1 MRRLTPGK
9 SAKDTGMNSYDRH
22 YIGGQWVESESGSR
36 HQVINPATEEP
47 VSEVVLGT
55 AGDVDRAVTA
65 ARTAFESFALTGKE
79 ERIALLERIV
89 AEYKARMPAMARAI
103 SEEMGAP
110 ISMSSTAQVGA
121 GLGHLLAGIEA
132 LKGFEFEEKVGN
144 NLVLREPVGV
154 VALITPWNWPLNQI
168 TAKVAP
174 ALAAGNT
181 VILKPSEQTPGSAH
195 IFAEAVHAA
204 GAPAGVFNLVQGD
217 GPGVGTALSQ
227 HPGIDMVSFTGST
240 RAGIMV
246 AKNAADTVKRVHQ
259 ELGGKSANIILPGAD
274 LGRVLKG
281 AALRILTNSGQSCIA
296 PMRLLVHRSQ
306 YEEAVAHLR
315 AFFEKAQVD
324 EPMKEGNHI
333 GPVVNRPQF
342 EKIQGLIQ
350 QGIDEGAELVVGGP
364 GRFGDRD
371 KGYFVKPTLFAG
383 VTNDMTIARE
393 EIFGPV
399 LGVMV
404 YDDVEEAIRIAN
416 DTVYGL
422 AAYVMGDPAQARDV
436 VRRLRAGSV
445 FVNAANLDPNVPFGG
460 YKQSGNGREFG
471 KFGLEEFTEL
481 KGVIGDLPAGAVRDI
496 PATAAA

>member
-1 MRRLTPGK
+1 V
-9 SAKDTGMNSYDRH
+9 NSYLQH
-22 YIGGQWVESESGSR
+22 YIDGRWVDSDGGRR
-36 HQVINPATEEP
+36 HEVINPATEEP
-47 VSEVVLGT
+47 VSQVTLGSE
-55 AGDVDRAVTA
+55 ADVDKAVAA
-65 ARTAFESFALTGKE
+65 ARRAFDSFSLTSKE
-79 ERIALLERIV
+79 ERLALLQRIV
-89 AEYKARMPAMARAI
+89 DEYKARMPQMARAI

-132 LKGFEFEEKVGN
+132 LKQTEFEEKVGKN
-144 NLVLREPVGV
+144 WVLREPIGV

-168 TAKVAP
+168 CAKVAP

-181 VILKPSEQTPGSAH
+181 LVLKPSEQTPGSAA

-204 GAPAGVFNLVQGD
+204 ATPAGVFNLVQGD

-227 HPGIDMVSFTGST
+227 HPEVDMVSFTGST

-274 LGRVLKG
+274 LPRVLKG
-281 AALRILTNSGQSCIA
+281 AALRLLTNSGQSCIA

-306 YEEAVAHLR
+306 YDEAVAYLR
-315 AFFEKAQVD
+315 DFFVQAQVD

-333 GPVVNRPQF
+333 GPVVNRAQF

-350 QGIDEGAELVVGGP
+350 TGIDEGAELLVGGP
-364 GRFGDRD
+364 GRFGGRDR
-371 KGYFVKPTLFAG
+371 GYFVKPTLFAG

-399 LGVMV
+399 LGVIV
-404 YDDVEEAIRIAN
+404 YDEVEEAIRIAN

-422 AAYVMGDPAQARDV
+422 AAYVMGDPAQARSV

-445 FVNAANLDPNVPFGG
+445 FVNAANLDPNIPFGG

-471 KFGLEEFTEL
+471 KYGLEEFTEL
-481 KGVIGDLPAGAVRDI
+481 KGVIGDLPEGAIPDI

>member
-1 MRRLTPGK
+1 
-9 SAKDTGMNSYDRH
+9 MNSYNQH
-22 YIGGQWVESESGSR
+22 YIDGQWVESDGGAR
-36 HQVINPATEEP
+36 QMVINPATEEP

-55 AGDVDRAVTA
+55 AADVDRAVAA
-65 ARTAFESFALTGKE
+65 ARRAFDSFSLTPKE
-79 ERIALLERIV
+79 ERIALLQRIV
-89 AEYKARMPAMARAI
+89 EEYKARMPQMARAI

-110 ISMSSTAQVGA
+110 ISLSSSAQVGA

-132 LKGFEFEEKVGN
+132 LKGFEFEERVGP
-144 NLVLREPVGV
+144 NLVLREGIGV

-168 TAKVAP
+168 AAKVAP

-181 VILKPSEQTPGSAH
+181 VILKPSEQTPGSAA

-204 GAPAGVFNLVQGD
+204 GTPAGVFNLVQGD
-217 GPGVGTALSQ
+217 GPGVGTAMSQ
-227 HPGIDMVSFTGST
+227 HPGVDMVSFTGST

-259 ELGGKSANIILPGAD
+259 ELGGKSANIILPGAPLD
-274 LGRVLKG
+274 KVLKG
-281 AALRILTNSGQSCIA
+281 AALRLLMNSGQSCIA

-306 YEEAVAHLR
+306 YDEALEFLR
-315 AFFEKAQVD
+315 AFFEQAQVD
-324 EPMKEGNHI
+324 EPMKEGAHI
-333 GPVVNRPQF
+333 GPVVNRPQYD
-342 EKIQGLIQ
+342 KIQGLIQ

-364 GRFGDRD
+364 GRFGERD
-371 KGYFVKPTLFAG
+371 KGYFVKPTLFG
-383 VTNDMTIARE
+383 NVTNDMTIARE

-399 LGVMV
+399 LGIIA

-422 AAYVMGDPAQARDV
+422 AAYVMGDPALAKQV

-445 FVNAANLDPNVPFGG
+445 FVNAANLDPNIPFGG

-481 KGVIGDLPAGAVRDI
+481 KGVIGDLPDDAYPDI

>member
-1 MRRLTPGK
+1 
-9 SAKDTGMNSYDRH
+9 MNSYLQH
-22 YIGGQWVESESGSR
+22 YIGGAWTDSDGGGR
-36 HQVINPATEEP
+36 HTVINPATEEP

-55 AGDVDRAVTA
+55 AADVDKAVA
-65 ARTAFESFALTGKE
+65 AAQQAFESFSQTSKE
-79 ERIALLERIV
+79 DRIALLQRIV
-89 AEYKARMPAMARAI
+89 AEYKARMPQMARTI

-110 ISMSSTAQVGA
+110 ISMASTAQVGA
-121 GLGHLLAGIEA
+121 GLGHLMAGVEA
-132 LKGFEFEEKVGN
+132 LKNFEFEEKVGN
-144 NLVLREPVGV
+144 NLVLREPIGV

-168 TAKVAP
+168 AAKVAP

-181 VILKPSEQTPGSAH
+181 VILKPSEQTPGSAA

-204 GAPAGVFNLVQGD
+204 GTPPGVFNLVQGD
-217 GPGVGTALSQ
+217 GPGVGTAMSQ
-227 HPGIDMVSFTGST
+227 HPGVDMVSFTGST

-259 ELGGKSANIILPGAD
+259 ELGGKSANIILPGAPLD
-274 LGRVLKG
+274 KVLKG
-281 AALRILTNSGQSCIA
+281 AALRLLMNSGQSCIA

-306 YEEAVAHLR
+306 YEEALEYLR
-315 AFFEKAQVD
+315 AFFEQAQVD
-324 EPMKEGNHI
+324 EPMKEGAHI
-333 GPVVNRPQF
+333 GPVVNRPQYD
-342 EKIQGLIQ
+342 KIQGLIQ

-364 GRFGDRD
+364 GRFGERD
-371 KGYFVKPTLFAG
+371 KGYFVKPTLFG
-383 VTNDMTIARE
+383 NVTNDMTIARE

-399 LGVMV
+399 LGILA

-422 AAYVMGDPAQARDV
+422 AAYVMGDPALAKQV

-445 FVNAANLDPNVPFGG
+445 FVNAANLDPNIPFGG

-481 KGVIGDLPAGAVRDI
+481 KGVIGDLPDDAYPDI

>member
-1 MRRLTPGK
+1 ME
-9 SAKDTGMNSYDRH
+9 SGMNSYVRH
-22 YIGGQWVESESGSR
+22 YISGEWVASDGGTRQ
-36 HQVINPATEEP
+36 QVINPATEEP
-47 VSEVVLGT
+47 VSEVILGT
-55 AGDVDRAVTA
+55 AADVDRAVTA
-65 ARTAFESFALTGKE
+65 AQRSFDGYSQTSKE
-79 ERIALLERIV
+79 ERLALLQRIV
-89 AEYKARMPAMARAI
+89 EEYKARAPDLARAI

-110 ISMSSTAQVGA
+110 ITLSSTAQVFA

-132 LKGFEFEEKVGN
+132 LKNFEFEEKVGN
-144 NLVLREPVGV
+144 NLVLREPIGV
-154 VALITPWNWPLNQI
+154 VAAITPWNWPLNQI
-168 TAKVAP
+168 CAKVAP

-195 IFAEAVHAA
+195 IFAEALHAA
-204 GAPAGVFNLVQGD
+204 GVPAGVFNLVQGD
-217 GPGVGTALSQ
+217 GPGVGTALST

-259 ELGGKSANIILPGAD
+259 ELGGKSANIILPGSD

-281 AALRILTNSGQSCIA
+281 AALRLLTNSGQSCIA
-296 PMRLLVHRSQ
+296 PMRLLVHRDQ
-306 YEEAVAHLR
+306 YDEAVSLLT
-315 AFFEKAQVD
+315 AFFQQARAD

-333 GPVVNRPQF
+333 GPVVNRPQY
-342 EKIQGLIQ
+342 EKIQRLIQ
-350 QGIDEGAELVVGGP
+350 AGIDEGAELLAGGT
-364 GRFGDRD
+364 GRFDDRD

-399 LGVMV
+399 LGIMA
-404 YDDVEEAIRIAN
+404 YDDLDEAVRIAN

-422 AAYVMGDPAQARDV
+422 AAYVMGDPARARQV
-436 VRRLRAGSV
+436 VRRLRSGSV

-471 KFGLEEFTEL
+471 KYGLEEFTEL
-481 KGVIGDLPAGAVRDI
+481 KSIIGDLPDDMPAV

>member
-1 MRRLTPGK
+1 
-9 SAKDTGMNSYDRH
+9 MNSYLQH
-22 YIGGQWVESESGSR
+22 YIDGAWVHSDGGTR
-36 HQVINPATEEP
+36 HQVISPATEEP
-47 VSEVVLGT
+47 VSEVTLGT
-55 AGDVDRAVTA
+55 EADVDRAVA
-65 ARTAFESFALTGKE
+65 AAQRAFETFSLTGKE
-79 ERIALLERIV
+79 ERLALLQRIID
-89 AEYKARMPAMARAI
+89 EYKARMPDMARAI

-110 ISMSSTAQVGA
+110 IALSSTAQVGA
-121 GLGHLLAGIEA
+121 GLGHLMAGLEA
-132 LKGFEFEEKVGN
+132 LKTFEFEEKVGK
-144 NLVLREPVGV
+144 NLVLREPIGV

-168 TAKVAP
+168 CAKVAP

-181 VILKPSEQTPGSAH
+181 VILKPSEQTPGSAA
-195 IFAEAVHAA
+195 IFAEALHTA
-204 GAPAGVFNLVQGD
+204 GVPAGVFNLVQGD
-217 GPGVGTALSQ
+217 GPGVGTALST
-227 HPGIDMVSFTGST
+227 HPGVDMVSFTGST

-281 AALRILTNSGQSCIA
+281 AALRLLMNSGQSCIA

-306 YEEAVAHLR
+306 YDEAVAHLR
-315 AFFEKAQVD
+315 AFFEQAQVD
-324 EPMKEGNHI
+324 EPMKEGSHI
-333 GPVVNRPQF
+333 GPVVTRPQY

-350 QGIDEGAELVVGGP
+350 AGIDEGAELLVGGA
-364 GRFGDRD
+364 GRFGEHDR
-371 KGYFVKPTLFAG
+371 GYYVKPTLFAG

-404 YDDVEEAIRIAN
+404 YDEVEEAIRIAN

-436 VRRLRAGSV
+436 VRKLRAGSV

-471 KFGLEEFTEL
+471 KFGLEEFMEI
-481 KGVIGDLPAGAVRDI
+481 KGVIGDIPDDVPQV

>member
-1 MRRLTPGK
+1 
-9 SAKDTGMNSYDRH
+9 MNSYLQH
-22 YIGGQWVESESGSR
+22 YIDGAWVDSDGGTPQ
-36 HQVINPATEEP
+36 QVINPATEEP
-47 VSEVVLGT
+47 VSEVTLGT
-55 AGDVDRAVTA
+55 AADVDKAVA
-65 ARTAFESFALTGKE
+65 AAQRAFETFSQTSKD
-79 ERIALLERIV
+79 ERVALLERIV
-89 AEYKARMPAMARAI
+89 AEYKARMGDMARAI

-121 GLGHLLAGIEA
+121 GLGHLMAGVEA

-144 NLVLREPVGV
+144 NLVLREPIGV

-168 TAKVAP
+168 AAKVAP
-174 ALAAGNT
+174 ALAAGNC
-181 VILKPSEQTPGSAH
+181 VILKPSEQTPGSAF

-217 GPGVGTALSQ
+217 GPGVGTALSK
-227 HPGIDMVSFTGST
+227 HPGVDMVSFTGST

-281 AALRILTNSGQSCIA
+281 AALRLLMNSGQSCIA

-306 YEEAVAHLR
+306 YDEAVATLR
-315 AFFEKAQVD
+315 TLFEQAQVD
-324 EPMKEGNHI
+324 GPMTEGSHI
-333 GPVVNRPQF
+333 GPVVNRPQYD
-342 EKIQGLIQ
+342 KIQGLIQ
-350 QGIDEGAELVVGGP
+350 KGVDEGAELIVGGP

-371 KGYFVKPTLFAG
+371 KGFYVKPTLFG
-383 VTNDMTIARE
+383 NVTNDMTIARE

-399 LGVMV
+399 LGIIV
-404 YDDVEEAIRIAN
+404 YDDIDEAIRIAN

-422 AAYVMGDPAQARDV
+422 AAYVMGDPAVARDV
-436 VRRLRAGSV
+436 VRKLRAGSV

-481 KGVIGDLPAGAVRDI
+481 KGVIGDLPDGAYPDI
-496 PATAAA
+496 PAEAAA

>member
-1 MRRLTPGK
+1 
-9 SAKDTGMNSYDRH
+9 MNSYLQH
-22 YIGGQWVESESGSR
+22 YIDGAWVDSDGGAR
-36 HQVINPATEEP
+36 HQVISPATEEP
-47 VSEVVLGT
+47 VSEVTLGT
-55 AGDVDRAVTA
+55 DADVDRAVA
-65 ARTAFESFALTGKE
+65 AAQRAFDSFSLTSRE
-79 ERIALLERIV
+79 ERLALLQRIID
-89 AEYKARMPAMARAI
+89 EYKARMPDMARAI

-121 GLGHLLAGIEA
+121 GLGHLMAGMEA
-132 LKGFEFEEKVGN
+132 LKNFEFEEKVGK
-144 NLVLREPVGV
+144 NLVLREPIGV

-168 TAKVAP
+168 AAKVAP

-181 VILKPSEQTPGSAH
+181 VILKPSEQTPGSAV
-195 IFAEAVHAA
+195 IFTRAVEAA
-204 GAPAGVFNLVQGD
+204 GVPAGVFNLVQGD
-217 GPGVGTALSQ
+217 GPGVGTALSK
-227 HPGIDMVSFTGST
+227 HPGVDMVSFTGST

-281 AALRILTNSGQSCIA
+281 AALRLLMNSGQSCIA
-296 PMRLLVHRSQ
+296 PMRLLVHRDQ
-306 YEEAVAHLR
+306 YDEAVAYLR
-315 AFFEKAQVD
+315 DFFGQAQVD
-324 EPMKEGNHI
+324 EPLKEGQHI

-342 EKIQGLIQ
+342 EKIQRLIQ
-350 QGIDEGAELVVGGP
+350 AGIDEGAELLVGGP

-371 KGYFVKPTLFAG
+371 KGYYVKPTLFAG

-404 YDDVEEAIRIAN
+404 YDDIDEAIRIAN

-422 AAYVMGDPAQARDV
+422 AAYVMGDPAQARQV
-436 VRRLRAGSV
+436 VRRLRSGSV
-445 FVNAANLDPNVPFGG
+445 FVNAANLDPHVPFGG

-471 KFGLEEFTEL
+471 KYGLEEFTET
-481 KGVIGDLPAGAVRDI
+481 KGVIGDMPDDVPQI

>member
-1 MRRLTPGK
+1 
-9 SAKDTGMNSYDRH
+9 MNSYLQL
-22 YIGGQWVESESGSR
+22 YIDGAWVESEGGSR
-36 HQVINPATEEP
+36 HQVISPATEEP
-47 VSEVVLGT
+47 ISETTLGT
-55 AGDVDRAVTA
+55 EADVEKAVAA
-65 ARTAFESFALTGKE
+65 ARRAFETYGQTSKE

-110 ISMSSTAQVGA
+110 ITLSSTAQVGA

-132 LKGFEFEEKVGN
+132 LKRFEFEEKVGN
-144 NLVLREPVGV
+144 NLVVREGIGV

-168 TAKVAP
+168 CAKVAP

-181 VILKPSEQTPGSAH
+181 VVLKPSEQTPGSAA

-204 GAPAGVFNLVQGD
+204 GTPAGVFNLIQGD
-217 GPGVGTALSQ
+217 GPGVGTALSR
-227 HPGIDMVSFTGST
+227 HPEVDMVSFTGST

-246 AKNAADTVKRVHQ
+246 AKNAADTVKKVHQ

-274 LGRVLKG
+274 LKRVLKG
-281 AALRILTNSGQSCIA
+281 AALRLLTNSGQSCIA

-306 YEEAVAHLR
+306 YDEAVAFLR
-315 AFFEKAQVD
+315 DFMSGIVVD
-324 EPMKEGNHI
+324 EPLKEGSHI

-342 EKIQGLIQ
+342 EKIQSLIQ
-350 QGIDEGAELVVGGP
+350 AGVDEGAELLVGGP

-371 KGYFVKPTLFAG
+371 KGYYVKPTLFAG
-383 VTNDMTIARE
+383 VTNDMAIARE

-399 LGVMV
+399 LGVIV
-404 YDDVEEAIRIAN
+404 YDDVDEAVRIAN

-422 AAYVMGDPAQARDV
+422 AAYVMGDPAQAMPV

-471 KFGLEEFTEL
+471 KYGLEEFTEL
-481 KGVIGDLPAGAVRDI
+481 KGVIGDLPAGAVPDI
-496 PATAAA
+496 PAEAAA